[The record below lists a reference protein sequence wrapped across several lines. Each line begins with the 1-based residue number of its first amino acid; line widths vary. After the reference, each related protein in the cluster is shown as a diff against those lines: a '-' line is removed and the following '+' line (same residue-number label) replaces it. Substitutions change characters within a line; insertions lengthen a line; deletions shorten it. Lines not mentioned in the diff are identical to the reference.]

1 MDSQSNNTTTVLIIG
16 AGPAGIGAAVTLHQH
31 QIPFLILE
39 ARNRIG
45 GRVHCE
51 IVDGI
56 AIDVGACWVHSYS

>member
-1 MDSQSNNTTTVLIIG
+1 MDSQSNITIPVLIIG

-31 QIPFLILE
+31 NIPFLILE

-45 GRVHCE
+45 GRVYSE

-56 AIDVGACWVHSYS
+56 RIDVGACWVHSYS